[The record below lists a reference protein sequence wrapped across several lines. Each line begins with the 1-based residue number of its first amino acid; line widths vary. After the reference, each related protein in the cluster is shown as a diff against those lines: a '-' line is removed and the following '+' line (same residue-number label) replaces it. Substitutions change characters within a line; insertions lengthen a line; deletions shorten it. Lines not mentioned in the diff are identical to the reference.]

1 VTTAATEIPFAKGH
15 GTENDFVLLLDPDGR
30 LELSASTVAALC
42 DRYAGLGADG
52 LIRVVRSAALDDGAV
67 QVAEAE
73 WFMDYRNADGSTAQ
87 MCGNGTRVF
96 GAYLVAAGLVK
107 LPEGA
112 TVAIG
117 TRAGVKQVRREDGAF
132 VTDLGPWA
140 VAGGAA
146 AADAGSD
153 ATVVVPRV
161 PAEAPGAGLPGLS
174 VDLGNPHTVVALPDA
189 AQLRAADLSAAPD
202 VRPVPPEGTNVE
214 VVVPLHDATAR
225 IGHLAMRVHERGV
238 GETRSCG
245 TGVVAAAI
253 AARVWGGTTA
263 PSVWTVDV
271 PGGRLR
277 VTLPEADLLAGTTA
291 ELAGPAVLGVQ
302 GVLTHLP

>member
-1 VTTAATEIPFAKGH
+1 MKGH

-30 LELSASTVAALC
+30 LELPPATVAALC
-42 DRYAGLGADG
+42 DRHAGLGADG
-52 LIRVVRSAALDDGAV
+52 LIRVVRSASLQDGAV
-67 QVAEAE
+67 QAAEAE
-73 WFMDYRNADGSTAQ
+73 WFMDYRNADGSSPQ

-96 GAYLVAAGLVK
+96 AAFLAAAGLVK
-107 LPEGA
+107 LSDGVGVP
-112 TVAIG
+112 VG
-117 TRAGVKQVRREDGAF
+117 TRAGVKVVRREGSQF
-132 VTDLGPWA
+132 STDLGPWA
-140 VAGGAA
+140 VLAGAEAA
-146 AADAGSD
+146 AAGSD
-153 ATVVVPRV
+153 ATVLVPGV
-161 PAEAPGAGLPGLS
+161 PVAAPGAELPGLS

-189 AQLRAADLSAAPD
+189 AQLRAADLT
-202 VRPVPPEGTNVE
+202 VPPLVTPAPPDGTNVE

-253 AARVWGGTTA
+253 AARVWGGAAA

-277 VTLPEADLLAGTTA
+277 VRLPEAELLRAATA